1 MVWRGAVRR
10 GEAGF
15 GKARR
20 GMGLIADRGLEI
32 VLLRVLRHL
41 AWTGMEG
48 SGGAW
53 SGSVWWGMARNW

>member
-1 MVWRGAVRR
+1 MVWHGAVRR

-15 GKARR
+15 GKVRR

-41 AWTGMEG
+41 AW
-48 SGGAW
+48 
-53 SGSVWWGMARNW
+53 SGSMWWGMVGFGLVWQGTDNSR